1 MNRKNR
7 LAVWL
12 CLVLTVLMVVSAIPA
27 GAISVSVAGVTAP
40 EQTVSTPNSAGK
52 IEVNTGNPALDDSVP
67 VGNPGEGYTPVGT
80 AIKSTEDFNN
90 MDPKGKY
97 YLAADIAVSKT
108 YAGFAGVFDGNGHTV
123 TVTVPLFKEPQ
134 SATIKNLVVEGNV
147 ATVNNGNVG
156 AVASGTSFDCNFF
169 NILNKANVTAP
180 AETTETEHRAAGIA
194 GRTNGYTI
202 FERCTNEGTISGTSI
217 SAGITSLA
225 SADDASEA
233 VFINCVNK
241 GVVTT
246 SRSSAAGITAAAEC
260 PQGIMLFYNCRN
272 EAAVT
277 GQDGAGGIIG
287 YTTNSLGVAS
297 VRLYG
302 CTNAGVIT
310 AVEGH
315 AGGMIGSAYAQG
327 TIENCTNEVT
337 GKIYAGPAS
346 TNTQRQAG
354 GILGSATNKMLIS
367 GCKNYADIEGAGQSG
382 GISGTIKS
390 TDAAIQNCQ
399 NYGAVTSRNN
409 YVGGITARIDT
420 FGDLSKGETNNVIAD
435 CTNEGNVSSYKDNV
449 AGIVAYS
456 QTPVT
461 IIRCT
466 NKGNVGARP
475 DTPDNISVFAGGI
488 ASNFACPVT
497 IIDCT
502 NNGNVTGKANYTVSD
517 GVVTAQGGGTAG
529 GILASSGDA
538 TRMGV
543 TRVIGCVNTGAVKSG
558 ESRMDTVPNN
568 TMYAG
573 GIVGYQYG
581 GGTATYLVV
590 SYCINTGDVTA
601 ASDASYVLGYANL
614 PYAIITCNVLA
625 GKLTSTCFPTGVNA
639 NGSSVLNALFW
650 NNASTL
656 PEAYYSNN
664 WVVRTFT
671 GTLINN
677 VAQDGAGNPVGM
689 GNYAYLF
696 EETDDPFEV
705 MEFFIKGDFPR
716 DAVTQITSA
725 DEFLAMSPIGNYKL
739 ANDITLDAWY
749 EGFFLGTFDGDN
761 HTITLNGKSA
771 FDRFCSG
778 AVIRNVIL
786 AGTAVSND
794 DTTGA
799 LGRYGGATFI
809 NIRNTANVTSV
820 KNAGGIIGSVSGI
833 PARFENCVNTGTI
846 SSTTQNGQNAGGI
859 CGMVNGITTR
869 FVNCTNS
876 GTVTAIANAGGMAGY
891 TNSRF
896 AQFVGCVN
904 NGTISGSNRVGGIV
918 GESQT
923 GNSKNVS
930 EVYVVDAMYEDCVN
944 TGKITST
951 SASGTFA
958 GGIEGYNGTSHVTL
972 KNCFNSGDVTGPS
985 AGGVIGDARKG
996 FIATGVVNTG
1006 NITATKDAAGG
1017 IYNHGKD
1024 DGCLR
1029 ISLTG
1034 AINTGTVKGVQ
1045 AGGIAGQSNQI
1056 AGGKNHVL
1064 KSCINLGDVDGTG
1077 VNVGG
1082 LVGYM
1087 FASGNIL
1094 PDIQDCIV
1102 AGTVT
1107 TTADRAGALIGYANT
1122 NKTIIK
1128 NNVIVCP
1135 VSAKVATHVFFG
1147 TGAQALSTTTD
1158 DKTTYTNIAQNNMV
1172 KPGIAMYDTQTG
1184 HGAVTIPLGKCS
1196 SGTVAINDFAID
1208 STLTANTL
1216 LAAGIAPTVDGKYS
1230 NAFRAFFGGTEN
1242 NTENKVAVY
1251 NAAGE
1256 LVATVSTLTEAGKY
1270 LTEGATVK
1278 LLANY
1283 YAGMY
1288 DNLYGN
1294 GISYTLD
1301 GNGFGFYSA
1310 NTGKYMLNFS
1320 GSGSVN
1326 VVNLEVYAQ
1335 GNAVRVGLNRR
1346 SAALNVTFTNAKIY
1360 AGSAN
1365 ENGCIRSTCHA
1376 TALFNVAPL
1385 SVVEI
1390 KGAQTAFKNAF
1401 GVQILCNDGVMN
1413 IEDGTYTTHE
1423 IALETWGQDPVVN
1436 VNGGTF
1442 SGDRLVDTS
1451 LITSGRGTININGGK
1466 FTYTG
1471 MCVMRVLGGK
1481 TKNEAGADNTITT
1494 ATNARLNVYGGEFV
1508 LAAGYE
1514 SWWSAVVRCGGGTT
1528 YGSVLITGGT
1538 FVNQKTENS
1547 AQVIFKNNTC
1557 SSLTITGGKFLANA
1571 KQTYFVRTNGCA
1583 DVVLEDGYRPTDSL
1597 TARATSAYS
1606 GTYTYDGASYKIWTL
1621 YGATDGKYAMT
1632 TESGAQVRMTAG
1644 STGLRFISTITADKV
1659 AAAKALAGDKG
1670 SVSFGTVIAPL
1681 DYVLRADAFTMAAL
1695 DGALTDVA
1703 AGKRYVDIEA
1713 VDGLTED
1720 AEGNV
1725 KIRAALTNI
1734 KAANL
1739 TRAFA
1744 AVSYVK
1750 VVDATG
1756 NATYYYSEFD
1766 AVENVRAIRQVAEAA
1781 LADTKETQEG
1791 AYIYAILGEEG
1802 TVVAY
1807 SRYSESERAVLKTF
1821 VA

>member
-27 GAISVSVAGVTAP
+27 GAISVSVAGVTTPA
-40 EQTVSTPNSAGK
+40 ETVNTPNSAGK
-52 IEVNTGNPALDDSVP
+52 IEVNTGNPAIDASVP

-80 AIKSTEDFNN
+80 AINSTEDFNN
-90 MDPKGKY
+90 MDPNGKY
-97 YLAADIAVSKT
+97 YLEADIAVSET

-123 TVTVPLFKEPQ
+123 TTTVPLFSAPQ

-147 ATVNNGNVG
+147 ATVNNGNVA

-194 GRTNGYTI
+194 GRTAGYTI
-202 FERCTNEGTISGTSI
+202 FERCTNEGTLTGNSI
-217 SAGITSLA
+217 SAGITALA
-225 SADDASEA
+225 SAEESSEA

-241 GVVTT
+241 GAVTT
-246 SRSSAAGITAAAEC
+246 VRSSAAGIAAAAEC

-277 GQDGAGGIIG
+277 GQGGAGGIIG
-287 YTTNSLGVAS
+287 YTTNTLSVAD

-310 AVEGH
+310 ANEGM
-315 AGGMIGSAYAQG
+315 AGGMVGVANTQG

-337 GKIYAGPAS
+337 GKIYAGLAS
-346 TNTQRQAG
+346 TSTQRRAG
-354 GILGSATNKMLIS
+354 GILGSAENKMLIS

-382 GISGTIKS
+382 GIAGTLNS
-390 TDAAIQNCQ
+390 TDATIQNCQ
-399 NYGAVTSRNN
+399 NYGAVTSRLN
-409 YVGGITARIDT
+409 YAGGITARIDT
-420 FGDLSKGETNNVIAD
+420 FGDYAKGETNNVIAD

-456 QTPVT
+456 QSPVT

-466 NKGNVGARP
+466 NKGNLGARA
-475 DTPDNISVFAGGI
+475 DTPDNIGVFAGGI
-488 ASNFACPVT
+488 ASNFSCPVT

-502 NNGNVTGKANYTVSD
+502 NNGNVTGKATYTVSD

-529 GILASSGDA
+529 GILASSGN
-538 TRMGV
+538 TTVRGV

-558 ESRMDTVPNN
+558 ESRMETVANN

-601 ASDASYVLGYANL
+601 ASDASYVLGYGNL

-625 GKLTSTCFPTGVNA
+625 GKLTSTGFPEGVNA
-639 NGSSVLNALFW
+639 DGSSVLNALFW

-656 PEAYYSNN
+656 SEAYYSNN
-664 WVVRTFT
+664 WVVDTFT
-671 GTLINN
+671 GTMINN
-677 VAQDGAGNPVGM
+677 VAGTGAGTPVGM
-689 GNYAYLF
+689 GDFSAYRF
-696 EETDDPFEV
+696 QETDDPFEIMNLFV
-705 MEFFIKGDFPR
+705 KEESPR
-716 DAVTQITSA
+716 DAAATLITSA

-739 ANDITLDAWY
+739 ANNITLDAGY
-749 EGFFLGTFDGDN
+749 EALFLGTFDGDN
-761 HTITLNGKSA
+761 HTITLNGNAA
-771 FDRFCSG
+771 FGRFCAG

-786 AGTAVSND
+786 AGTVSND

-809 NIRNTANVTSV
+809 NIRNTANVTAA
-820 KNAGGIIGSVSGI
+820 KNAGGIIGSVADNT
-833 PARFENCVNTGTI
+833 ARFENCVNTGTI
-846 SSTTQNGQNAGGI
+846 STENGQNAGGI
-859 CGMVNGITTR
+859 CGYVNAFANR

-876 GTVTAIANAGGMAGY
+876 GTVTAKTNAAGIAGY
-891 TNSRF
+891 TGGGGNYTT
-896 AQFVGCVN
+896 FVNCTN
-904 NGTISGSNRVGGIV
+904 NGEITGANHTGGIV
-918 GESQT
+918 GEAQVQSA
-923 GNSKNVS
+923 NPMFDN
-930 EVYVVDAMYEDCVN
+930 CVN
-944 TGKITST
+944 TGKIVATNT
-951 SASGTFA
+951 VDKGA
-958 GGIEGYNGTSHVTL
+958 GGICGYNGTNTIYMQ
-972 KNCFNSGDVTGPS
+972 NCYNSGEVTG
-985 AGGVIGDARKG
+985 RY
-996 FIATGVVNTG
+996 
-1006 NITATKDAAGG
+1006 AAGMVG
-1017 IYNHGKD
+1017 D
-1024 DGCLR
+1024 
-1029 ISLTG
+1029 S
-1034 AINTGTVKGVQ
+1034 AKGVQ
-1045 AGGIAGQSNQI
+1045 ATSCVNTGAVTSTNKGAAGMANHHEDKGCKVMKFVQCVNTGKISGKGSVGGIIGAGFAMANNTRFVCS
-1056 AGGKNHVL
+1056 G
-1064 KSCINLGDVDGTG
+1064 CINIGEISGDGG
-1077 VNVGG
+1077 VNVASLIGYAYAGG
-1082 LVGYM
+1082 GVGT
-1087 FASGNIL
+1087 GIDVQN
-1094 PDIQDCIV
+1094 CI
-1102 AGTVT
+1102 AGGTVT
-1107 TTADRAGALIGYANT
+1107 TNAARAGAICGYMNSNIAT
-1122 NKTIIK
+1122 IK
-1128 NNVIVCP
+1128 NNVIASP
-1135 VSAKVATHVFFG
+1135 VTATTG
-1147 TGAQALSTTTD
+1147 THLYYGSNGSDITD
-1158 DKTTYTNIAQNNMV
+1158 KANIANNAV
-1172 KPGIAMYDTQTG
+1172 AAGIAMYDAQKGNGATTYALGSNSTG
-1184 HGAVTIPLGKCS
+1184 T
-1196 SGTVAINDFAID
+1196 TTINDFAID
-1208 STLTANTL
+1208 STLTANLL
-1216 LAAGIAPTVDGKYS
+1216 LAAGIAPTADGKYS
-1230 NAFRAFFGGTEN
+1230 NVFRAFFGGTEN

-1251 NAAGE
+1251 SATGE
-1256 LVATVSTLTEAGKY
+1256 LVATVSTLTEASKY

-1326 VVNLEVYAQ
+1326 VVNFEVYAQ

-1346 SAALNVTFTNAKIY
+1346 FAALNVTFTNAKIY

-1365 ENGCIRSTCHA
+1365 KNGCIRSMLYA
-1376 TALFNVAPL
+1376 TALYNMAPR

-1390 KGAQTAFKNAF
+1390 KGAQTAFKNTY
-1401 GVQILCNDGVMN
+1401 GVQIQSNDGVMN

-1423 IALETWGQDPVVN
+1423 IALETWGQNAVVN

-1442 SGDRLVDTS
+1442 SGDRLIDTS
-1451 LITSGRGTININGGK
+1451 LITSGRGTININSGK

-1494 ATNARLNVYGGEFV
+1494 ETNARLNVYGGEFV
-1508 LAAGYE
+1508 LTAGFE
-1514 SWWSAVVRCGGGTT
+1514 GWWTAVVRCGGGST

-1538 FVNQKTENS
+1538 FVNQKTEKS
-1547 AQVIFKNNTC
+1547 ELVIYKNNTC
-1557 SSLTITGGKFLANA
+1557 SSLTITGGKFLASE
-1571 KQTYFVRTNGCA
+1571 KQKYFVKTNGCA

-1597 TARATSAYS
+1597 TNRATSAYS

-1621 YGATDGKYAMT
+1621 YGATDSKCAMT
-1632 TESGAQVRMTAG
+1632 TESGAQVRMTVG

-1703 AGKRYVDIEA
+1703 AGKRYVDIAA

-1734 KAANL
+1734 KEANL

-1756 NATYYYSEFD
+1756 NTTYYYSEFD
-1766 AVENVRAIRQVAEAA
+1766 AVENARAIRQVAEAA

-1791 AYIYAILGEEG
+1791 AYIYAILDEEG

>member
-27 GAISVSVAGVTAP
+27 GAISVSVAGVTTPA
-40 EQTVSTPNSAGK
+40 ETVSTPNSAGK
-52 IEVNTGNPALDDSVP
+52 IEVNTGNPAIDNSVP

-80 AIKSTEDFNN
+80 AINSTEDFNN
-90 MDPKGKY
+90 MDPNGKY

-123 TVTVPLFKEPQ
+123 TVTVPLFSAPQ

-156 AVASGTSFDCNFF
+156 AVASDTSFDCNFF

-217 SAGITSLA
+217 SAGIMSLA

-246 SRSSAAGITAAAEC
+246 VRSSAAGIAAGAEC

-277 GQDGAGGIIG
+277 GQGGAGGIVG
-287 YTTNSLGVAS
+287 YTTNSLGVTG

-310 AVEGH
+310 ANEGN
-315 AGGMIGSAYAQG
+315 AGGIVGIANAQG

-346 TNTQRQAG
+346 TSNQRQAG

-382 GISGTIKS
+382 GIAGVVNS
-390 TDAAIQNCQ
+390 TDGTIQNCQ
-399 NYGAVTSRNN
+399 NYGAVTSRLN
-409 YVGGITARIDT
+409 YAGGITARIDT
-420 FGDLSKGETNNVIAD
+420 FGNLSKGETNNVIAD

-456 QTPVT
+456 QSPVT

-466 NKGNVGARP
+466 NKGNVGARS
-475 DTPDNISVFAGGI
+475 DTPDNIGVFAGGI

-502 NNGNVTGKANYTVSD
+502 NNGNVTGKAAYTVSD
-517 GVVTAQGGGTAG
+517 GVVTAQSGGTAG
-529 GILASSGDA
+529 GILASSGDP
-538 TRMGV
+538 TRKGV

-581 GGTATYLVV
+581 GGSATYLVV

-664 WVVRTFT
+664 WVVDTFT

-677 VAQDGAGNPVGM
+677 VAGDGAGTPVGM
-689 GNYAYLF
+689 GGYAYSF
-696 EETDDPFEV
+696 QETDDPFEV
-705 MEFFIKGDFPR
+705 MEIFVKEESPR
-716 DAVTQITSA
+716 DAVTPITSA

-771 FDRFCSG
+771 FDRFCAG

-786 AGTAVSND
+786 AGTVSHTD
-794 DTTGA
+794 STGA

-809 NIRNTANVTSV
+809 NIRNTANVTAA
-820 KNAGGIIGSVSGI
+820 KNAGGIIGSVAENS
-833 PARFENCVNTGTI
+833 ARFENCVNTGTI
-846 SSTTQNGQNAGGI
+846 ASTTQSGQNAGGI
-859 CGMVNGITTR
+859 CGYVNSTTTR

-876 GTVTAIANAGGMAGY
+876 GTVTAIANAAGIAGY
-891 TNSRF
+891 TGGGGNYITFVNCTNSGVITG
-896 AQFVGCVN
+896 AN
-904 NGTISGSNRVGGIV
+904 HVGGIV
-918 GESQT
+918 GEAQLQSA
-923 GNSKNVS
+923 NPMF
-930 EVYVVDAMYEDCVN
+930 DDCVN
-944 TGKITST
+944 TGKIVTT
-951 SASGTFA
+951 ATADKGA
-958 GGIEGYNGTSHVTL
+958 GGICGYNGTNTIYMQ
-972 KNCFNSGDVTGPS
+972 NCYNSGEVTG
-985 AGGVIGDARKG
+985 RY
-996 FIATGVVNTG
+996 
-1006 NITATKDAAGG
+1006 AAGMVG
-1017 IYNHGKD
+1017 DSAKGVQATS
-1024 DGCLR
+1024 CV
-1029 ISLTG
+1029 
-1034 AINTGTVKGVQ
+1034 NTGTVTSVGTAAAGIANHHQDTGCKVMKFVQCVNTGKISGKGSV
-1045 AGGIAGQSNQI
+1045 GGIIGAGYAMAN
-1056 AGGKNHVL
+1056 NTRFVCY
-1064 KSCINLGDVDGTG
+1064 SCINIGEISGDGG
-1077 VNVGG
+1077 VNVASLIGYAYAGG
-1082 LVGYM
+1082 GVGT
-1087 FASGNIL
+1087 GIDVQN
-1094 PDIQDCIV
+1094 CV
-1102 AGTVT
+1102 AGGTVT
-1107 TTADRAGALIGYANT
+1107 TTAARAGAICGYMNSNIAT
-1122 NKTIIK
+1122 IK
-1128 NNVIVCP
+1128 NNVIVSP
-1135 VSAKVATHVFFG
+1135 VTATAG
-1147 TGAQALSTTTD
+1147 THLYYGSNASDITPKA
-1158 DKTTYTNIAQNNMV
+1158 NIANNAV
-1172 KPGIAMYDTQTG
+1172 LAGIAMYDAQQKNGGKTY
-1184 HGAVTIPLGKCS
+1184 PLGS
-1196 SGTVAINDFAID
+1196 NSTGTVEINDFAID

-1256 LVATVSTLTEAGKY
+1256 LVATVSTLTEASKY

-1326 VVNLEVYAQ
+1326 VVNFEVYAQ

-1365 ENGCIRSTCHA
+1365 ENGCIRSTCYA

-1401 GVQILCNDGVMN
+1401 GTQIMCNDGVMN

-1442 SGDRLVDTS
+1442 SGDRLIDTS
-1451 LITSGRGTININGGK
+1451 LISSGRGTININSGK

-1481 TKNEAGADNTITT
+1481 TKNEAGADNTIITP
-1494 ATNARLNVYGGEFV
+1494 TNARLNVYGGEFV

-1514 SWWSAVVRCGGGTT
+1514 SWWAAVVRCGGGTT

-1571 KQTYFVRTNGCA
+1571 KQTRFVSTNGCA

-1597 TARATSAYS
+1597 TDRATSAYS

-1632 TESGAQVRMTAG
+1632 TQPGAQVRMTAG

-1791 AYIYAILGEEG
+1791 AYIYAILDEEG